1 MRFDPEKHHRR
12 SIRLPEY
19 DYAGPGAYFVTI
31 CTQGRVCLFGE
42 VVNHTMVPNDAGRML
57 QTAWDEL
64 PDRFPGVDIDA
75 FVVMPNHI
83 HLIAS
88 AGEGLQPV
96 IRDFKR
102 FTSRAIHDR
111 LKEDGRRTPLD
122 SLTRAT
128 EAGRRRRGELGMWE
142 PGFHPQALPTRDR
155 FDQKLAYLHDNPV
168 RKGLVRRPEDWW
180 YSSAALYAGTGPG
193 CLDVAPIEF

>member
-83 HLIAS
+83 HGIIALT
-88 AGEGLQPV
+88 APV
-96 IRDFKR
+96 G
-102 FTSRAIHDR
+102 A
-111 LKEDGRRTPLD
+111 PLVG
-122 SLTRAT
+122 A
-128 EAGRRRRGELGMWE
+128 
-142 PGFHPQALPTRDR
+142 Q
-155 FDQKLAYLHDNPV
+155 
-168 RKGLVRRPEDWW
+168 
-180 YSSAALYAGTGPG
+180 SSAAMEIGVGTAGQGATTR
-193 CLDVAPIEF
+193 VAPTLGDVVGAYESLTTVEYVRGVKPMGWQAFPGRLW